1 MDQVLYRIKDLTCS
15 YDGSTPVLKIDELEL
30 MKGKQTVFVGKSG
43 AGKSTILETLGL
55 MNRTIQEGD
64 ITFYPEG
71 GEGISLRSL
80 WENED
85 ELAEIRNRYYSFI
98 FQNTNLMN
106 NFSAFE
112 NACIPQLLQGES
124 MEEANRKVMEAM
136 KKVGL
141 SAIHGEDKVTQLS
154 GGQRQR
160 LAFVRAITPDFEVL
174 FGDEPTGNLDE
185 LNARE
190 LMAYIE
196 SDVHQKK
203 RSSILVSHH
212 IDLSLLFADQIILLV
227 KHDEDSYGSVTG
239 ENIFVTDRTNGSSA
253 WLDMNGKRIKDI
265 RTLLLDKLR

>member
-1 MDQVLYRIKDLTCS
+1 MDQVLYRIEDLTCS
-15 YDGSTPVLKIDELEL
+15 YDGSTPVLKIGELEL

-55 MNRTIQEGD
+55 MNRTILDGE
-64 ITFYPEG
+64 ITFFPENG
-71 GEGISLRSL
+71 DAVRLGPL
-80 WENED
+80 WDNED
-85 ELAEIRNRYYSFI
+85 ELADIRNRFYSFI
-98 FQNTNLMN
+98 FQNTNLMQ

-124 MEEANRKVMEAM
+124 METANGKVREAM

-141 SAIHGEDKVTQLS
+141 SEINGEDKVTQLS

-160 LAFVRAITPDFEVL
+160 LAFVRAITPEFEVL

-185 LNARE
+185 LNAHE
-190 LMAYIE
+190 LMRYIE

-212 IDLSLLFADQIILLV
+212 IDLSLEFADQIILLV
-227 KHDEDSYGSVTG
+227 KNNEYSYGNVTR
-239 ENIFVTDRTNGSSA
+239 ENIFVTDRENGNRE
-253 WLDMNGKRIKDI
+253 WLDMTGKKIKDV
-265 RTLLLDKLR
+265 RSMLLEKLR